1 MRETPTLESY
11 LQQIGTRIGMSR
23 AGYKSNKGV
32 LDGIADH
39 NEYATRPTTAEGFGS
54 VSRGGV
60 DELRWSSLSG
70 KGGRGLAEDGRDGA
84 GPLGMSGY
92 ESQHTGAGRSNERSE
107 FANNTTLK
115 GRKSAQ
121 KFLDDINCH
130 EKQISSA
137 VIKNRNQD
145 VEGLKK
151 YSNMNKGG
159 FSFSKGRHN
168 DLTPDEDL
176 MAELGASK
184 SPKEL
189 DNNIQIEDSFF
200 KHELFKPA
208 INARS
213 LEIAEANPKWKRI
226 DKRFRDEVAQK
237 VKRIKQLAKEVAQER
252 KEKEFEVAKRSSSTK
267 SLKSKSNANKALV
280 EGMDTYSRNKIWAE
294 QKKLKLEQAQKQQK
308 MKELEQEL
316 PLTASTKPSI
326 NMEDPNL
333 LVARKAGT
341 GSHLSQMAFPLR
353 QQTHQTRRA
362 AAISSLSV
370 SLQAKSCP
378 FAPRTNA
385 LSPKITKNTPP
396 VETKP
401 TAASQLRAETNKAR
415 IQHIR
420 DQMLARKAAEEQEQ
434 THSTKNNNRTGD
446 RTNTNNERNNNRS
459 VGRLTVSRTSAHL
472 YRSATVKKLFA
483 DVKGGVSPSASV
495 APKLYRSTYREAQ
508 RSPNTEKKPVT
519 QLSNSRSNSRLRFHT
534 PVV

>member
-1 MRETPTLESY
+1 
-11 LQQIGTRIGMSR
+11 MSK
-23 AGYKSNKGV
+23 AGYRSNKGV
-32 LDGIADH
+32 LDGYADH

-54 VSRGGV
+54 VSRAGV

-70 KGGRGLAEDGRDGA
+70 KGGRGAADDGRDGG
-84 GPLGMSGY
+84 GPLGTSGY
-92 ESQHTGAGRSNERSE
+92 ESQHTGAGRSNDRSE

-115 GRKSAQ
+115 GKKSAQ
-121 KFLDDINCH
+121 KFLDDINSH

-137 VIKNRNQD
+137 VIKNRNQG
-145 VEGLKK
+145 VEGPKK

-189 DNNIQIEDSFF
+189 DNNVQVEDSFF
-200 KHELFKPA
+200 KEEMFKPA

-226 DKRFRDEVAQK
+226 DKRFREEVAQK
-237 VKRIKQLAKEVAQER
+237 VNRIKQLAKDVAQER
-252 KEKEFEVAKRSSSTK
+252 KDKEFEVAKRSSSTK
-267 SLKSKSNANKALV
+267 SLKSKSSTNKARV
-280 EGMDTYSRNKIWAE
+280 EGMDTYSRNKVWAE

-308 MKELEQEL
+308 LKELEQEL

-326 NMEDPNL
+326 NLEDPNV

-362 AAISSLSV
+362 AAISSLSA

-385 LSPKITKNTPP
+385 FSPKITKNTPV

-415 IQHIR
+415 IQRIR
-420 DQMLARKAAEEQEQ
+420 DQMLARKAEEEQEQ
-434 THSTKNNNRTGD
+434 QVRANNNHKD
-446 RTNTNNERNNNRS
+446 RNNDRDTITNNNNNDDRNRNNNRS
-459 VGRLTVSRTSAHL
+459 VGRLTVSGTSPHL

-495 APKLYRSTYREAQ
+495 APKLYRSTYREVQ
-508 RSPNTEKKPVT
+508 RSPNPEKRPAT